1 MSVHAIRCR
10 CGALRGQLDC
20 SGVSNRGICYCTDC
34 RAFANFLGR
43 HGEILDERG
52 GTEIV
57 QLAQP
62 CLTFSQGTEHLAAVR
77 LSEKGL
83 IRWYA
88 ACCKT
93 PIGNTAAT
101 PKVGFIGVI
110 HSCLDRSHIDSDF
123 GTSIA
128 LMHTA
133 SALGDGKLKQRGL
146 FGMIVR
152 ILWIL
157 FITRISGRYKNSQL
171 FDRSGVPKAQ
181 PRVLTR
187 EELMALKSAE

>member
-1 MSVHAIRCR
+1 MNGHAIRCN
-10 CGALRGQLDC
+10 CGSVLGQLDC

-34 RAFANFLGR
+34 RAFANFVDRNGK
-43 HGEILDERG
+43 ILDERG

-77 LSEKGL
+77 LSDKGL

-93 PIGNTAAT
+93 PIGNTMAT

-110 HSCLDRSHIDSDF
+110 HSCLDRSNMDRDF

-133 SALGDGKLKQRGL
+133 NTLGDAKLKQRGL
-146 FGMIVR
+146 FGVIVR

-157 FITRISGRYKNSQL
+157 LITRISGRYRNSQL
-171 FDRSGVPKAQ
+171 FDRSGAPRLT
-181 PRVLTR
+181 PRVLTA
-187 EELMALKSAE
+187 EELMALKSSE

>member
-1 MSVHAIRCR
+1 MDVHAIRCN
-10 CGALRGQLDC
+10 CGSVRGQLDC

-34 RAFANFLGR
+34 RAFANFVDRNGK
-43 HGEILDERG
+43 ILDERG

-57 QLAQP
+57 QLA
-62 CLTFSQGTEHLAAVR
+62 HLAAVR
-77 LSEKGL
+77 LSDKGL

-93 PIGNTAAT
+93 PIGNTMAT

-110 HSCLDRSHIDSDF
+110 HSCLDRSNMDRDF

-128 LMHTA
+128 LMNTTN
-133 SALGDGKLKQRGL
+133 ALDDAKLKQRGL
-146 FGMIVR
+146 FGVIVR

-157 FITRISGRYKNSQL
+157 FITRVSGRYKNSQL
-171 FDRSGVPKAQ
+171 FDRLGVPRVR
-181 PRVLTR
+181 PRVLTA
-187 EELMALKSAE
+187 EELMALNSAE